1 MPGGKR
7 FIPTEAYVR
16 SLSMAPK
23 EGEKDKQAL
32 FSEWALPHMDYIY
45 TASLYL
51 ARNRTEA
58 EDLFQETYLRAY
70 RFFHQFTPGTNC
82 RAWLLTI
89 LHNVFRNRYRKRQK
103 AGPMLDWDSLTHEYE
118 RKLAEEQEK
127 EFTNPE
133 ATFFSQLLDSE
144 VEEALKAL
152 PEEYRTTLLLVDV
165 EELTYE
171 EAAQALGCPIGT
183 VRSRLSRARRMMQA
197 ALREYARE
205 KGYLKSKDSPSDE
218 LPGVSRDHSRSRG

>member
-1 MPGGKR
+1 
-7 FIPTEAYVR
+7 
-16 SLSMAPK
+16 
-23 EGEKDKQAL
+23 
-32 FSEWALPHMDYIY
+32 MDYIY

-89 LHNVFRNRYRKRQK
+89 LHNAFKNRYRQQQR
-103 AGPMLDWDSLTHEYE
+103 AGQAVDQDVLSHEYE
-118 RKLAEEQEK
+118 KKLAK
-127 EFTNPE
+127 EGEGEYATPE
-133 ATFFSQLLDSE
+133 TAFFARLLDSE
-144 VEEALKAL
+144 VETALKAL

-171 EAAQALGCPIGT
+171 EAAQVLACPVGT
-183 VRSRLSRARRMMQA
+183 VRSRLSRARRMMQI
-197 ALREYARE
+197 ALRDYARE
-205 KGYLKSKDSPSDE
+205 KGYVKSAGP
-218 LPGVSRDHSRSRG
+218 RSKVR